1 MRVGIVGGSGY
12 TGGELLRLLCMHPKV
27 EVTYVTS
34 RRYAGKFIG
43 DVHPNLRKLVNIKFE
58 EYDVTLA
65 SEKCDYVFMAV
76 PHRSSMKLTPDLLD
90 VGLKVIDLS
99 ADFRLKD
106 KVAYEKYY
114 GGHERPEL
122 LEEAVYGLPELHRE
136 ELRGA
141 RLVACPGCI
150 AVSAI
155 LGAAPIVA
163 SFSIDPERIVVDA
176 KIGSSAAGREAT
188 ESTHHPE
195 RVGVVRPYKV
205 TGHRHTAEIE
215 QELSMVTGRQ
225 VKVAL
230 SAHSIDMV
238 RGILST
244 IHFFLDELPEEKDVW
259 RAFRAF
265 YGNEPF
271 VRIVKQKTGL
281 YRLPN
286 PKAVVG
292 SNFCDVGFELDPHA
306 SRLVVLSALD
316 NLVKGAAG
324 QAVQCMNVMEGWDEA
339 LGLNAPSIFP

>member
-244 IHFFLDELPEEKDVW
+244 IHFFLDELPEEQENSW
-259 RAFRAF
+259 ITRT
-265 YGNEPF
+265 P
-271 VRIVKQKTGL
+271 
-281 YRLPN
+281 
-286 PKAVVG
+286 
-292 SNFCDVGFELDPHA
+292 
-306 SRLVVLSALD
+306 
-316 NLVKGAAG
+316 
-324 QAVQCMNVMEGWDEA
+324 
-339 LGLNAPSIFP
+339 APPSST